1 MAQPQKSSELDSK
14 EVQDGSVEP
23 AKKYPLGVETQ
34 TRTIDGQEVEIR
46 IIRPKCISAGTCVV
60 YAPDTFDDEDIAIIK
75 EGGWDRLEKIMA
87 GAESCPVYA
96 IEVII
101 DGVKKYPKG

>member
-1 MAQPQKSSELDSK
+1 
-14 EVQDGSVEP
+14 
-23 AKKYPLGVETQ
+23 
-34 TRTIDGQEVEIR
+34 
-46 IIRPKCISAGTCVV
+46 VV
-60 YAPDTFDDEDIAIIK
+60 YAPDTFDLDDEDIAIIK